1 MMSRYPISAVALF
14 LAATASGFPL
24 GAGEQRTGTA
34 EHPPFPPDTYAIQF
48 LLRGAADR
56 SPDHYLVALV
66 EIASEP
72 ACEGPEDKRLCT
84 CAARVIDLLSAKV
97 PPGQPHNPTEIRL
110 ITGSHDSSRGGSR
123 AGSRYLVVVVPYP
136 GKPGVYGSTAMV
148 SGPSEVDVEQA
159 RHELKNVVTK

>member
-1 MMSRYPISAVALF
+1 M
-14 LAATASGFPL
+14 
-24 GAGEQRTGTA
+24 
-34 EHPPFPPDTYAIQF
+34 
-48 LLRGAADR
+48 
-56 SPDHYLVALV
+56 